1 VKSRRSSTKNCCA
14 NWATD
19 EVTSDSNHSRAYN
32 TCADPVHS
40 IGTRPRE
47 LGGRSDA
54 GTSGVCSTFPAGAD
68 IPTES
73 HHHKRGE
80 CPIRQPS
87 IQLQSPV
94 PRNPLSSCAF
104 PAAVA
109 HLRTARLACG
119 PQGHSRTAL
128 SQDGLIAHCAAQ
140 SPRHSANEQAGYT
153 TIPYPRPRASHPC
166 LAYPEVSCHQLDK
179 PDHQRYTQ
187 PRLVRTDYSEL
198 TRGYNG
204 Q

>member
-128 SQDGLIAHCAAQ
+128 WQDGLIPSLCCSAAPALRQRTSRVHHNSVSTTPGQ
-140 SPRHSANEQAGYT
+140 SPLSS
-153 TIPYPRPRASHPC
+153 IPRS
-166 LAYPEVSCHQLDK
+166 
-179 PDHQRYTQ
+179 
-187 PRLVRTDYSEL
+187 
-198 TRGYNG
+198 
-204 Q
+204 